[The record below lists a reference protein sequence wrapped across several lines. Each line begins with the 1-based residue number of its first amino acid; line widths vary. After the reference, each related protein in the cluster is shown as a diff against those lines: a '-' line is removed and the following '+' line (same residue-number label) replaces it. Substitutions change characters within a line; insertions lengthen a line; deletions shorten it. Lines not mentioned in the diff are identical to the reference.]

1 MSDTFEIFFSAP
13 PGLEPYLADEARA
26 LGFSDLATVP
36 GGVTCQGGWPDVWRA
51 NLCLRGAGRVLAR
64 IGSFP
69 VFHIAQ
75 LDKRARKFDWAS
87 VLRPDVPVR
96 VEVTSRKSKVYHE
109 KAAKQRI
116 ENAIKD
122 TIGAPIAAD
131 APVTLMTRI
140 EDNFL
145 TFSVDTSGELLHK
158 RGFKE
163 AVNKAPMRE
172 TLAAL
177 FLRAAGYDGSE
188 PVFDP
193 MCGSG
198 TFLIEA
204 GQIAAGMVPGSKRS
218 FAFEQLTSFDATTW
232 AAMRPETT
240 SMTEHQLYGYDR
252 DQGAV
257 QMTTKNAKSAGL
269 AENCTFA
276 CQPISALKRPE
287 GPPGLVIVNP
297 PYGARIGNRKQLFGL
312 YASLGTAM
320 KTEMRGWRLAMIT
333 SDGGLAKATGLTFK
347 SISPPIPHGGLQ
359 VKLYLTDP
367 MT

>member
-1 MSDTFEIFFSAP
+1 MSETFEIFFSAP
-13 PGLEPYLADEARA
+13 PGLETILLDEAQS
-26 LGFSDLATVP
+26 LGFRELAAVP

-51 NLCLRGAGRVLAR
+51 NLTLRGAGRVLAR

-75 LDKRARKFDWAS
+75 LDKRSRKFDWAS

-96 VEVTSRKSKVYHE
+96 VDVVSRKSKVYHE
-109 KAAKQRI
+109 NAAKQRI

-122 TIGAPIAAD
+122 TLGVEISAD
-131 APVTLMTRI
+131 APITLMTRI

-163 AVNKAPMRE
+163 KINKAPMRE
-172 TLAAL
+172 TLASL
-177 FLRAAGYDGSE
+177 FLRACGYDGSE
-188 PVFDP
+188 PVLDP

-204 GQIAAGMVPGSKRS
+204 GQMAGGILPGGKRH
-218 FAFEQLTSFDATTW
+218 FAFEQLGSFDPFAW
-232 AAMRPETT
+232 AGLLGNTPRAPTQT
-240 SMTEHQLYGYDR
+240 FYGYDR
-252 DQGAV
+252 DQGAIH
-257 QMTTKNAKSAGL
+257 MAINNTHSAGIG
-269 AENCTFA
+269 ASCQFA
-276 CQPISALKRPE
+276 CQPISALTRPE

-312 YASLGTAM
+312 YASLGQVM
-320 KTEMRGWRLAMIT
+320 KSKMKGWRLAMIT
-333 SDGGLAKATGLTFK
+333 SDGGLAKASGLTFK
-347 SISPPIPHGGLQ
+347 DISKPIPHGGLQ
-359 VKLYLTDP
+359 VKLYQTGP
-367 MT
+367 MK

>member
-1 MSDTFEIFFSAP
+1 MSESFEIFMAAP
-13 PGLEPYLADEARA
+13 PGLETYLADEVRA
-26 LGFSDLATVP
+26 LGFAEIAQVP
-36 GGVTCQGGWPDVWRA
+36 GGVTCQGSWPDVWRA
-51 NLCLRGAGRVLAR
+51 NLSVRGASRVLAR

-75 LDKRARKFDWAS
+75 LDKRARKFDWAN
-87 VLRPDVPVR
+87 VLRADVPVR
-96 VEVTSRKSKVYHE
+96 VDVTSRKSKVYHE

-122 TIGAPIAAD
+122 TIGAPISAE

-145 TFSVDTSGELLHK
+145 TFSIDTSGDLLHK

-163 AVNKAPMRE
+163 KVNKAPMRE

-177 FLRAAGYDGSE
+177 LLRAAGYDGSE
-188 PVFDP
+188 PVLDP

-204 GQIAAGMVPGSKRS
+204 GQIAAGILPGSKRQ
-218 FAFEQLTSFDATTW
+218 FGFEHLASFDADAWDTLR
-232 AAMRPETT
+232 A
-240 SMTEHQLYGYDR
+240 TEMGQTDQKFYGYDR

-257 QMTTKNAKSAGL
+257 QMADKNATSAGL
-269 AENCTFA
+269 AGNCTFV

-287 GPPGLVIVNP
+287 GPAGLVIVNP

-320 KTEMRGWRLAMIT
+320 KTEMRGWRLAMVT
-333 SDGGLAKATGLTFK
+333 SDGGLAKATGLKFS

-359 VKLYLTDP
+359 VKLYQTDP
-367 MT
+367 IS